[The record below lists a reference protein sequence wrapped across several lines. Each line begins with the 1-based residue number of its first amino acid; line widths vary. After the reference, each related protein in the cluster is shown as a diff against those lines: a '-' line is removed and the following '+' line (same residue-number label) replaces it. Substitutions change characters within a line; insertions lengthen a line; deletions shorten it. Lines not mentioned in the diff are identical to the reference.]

1 VNKQSARSKKTEL
14 THGNSHKAPDSVY
27 QINTQ
32 QTPEAPISEVH
43 DFEDGYIQISA
54 RLGIDPESV
63 REIWPDGPSSALLKL
78 QLEFDKFNEELKN
91 INIGKGALKT
101 NSGQK
106 ISSRANKEKLTGDK
120 TLLTKPYGY
129 RDESIEEK
137 LNKLKASRKR
147 EGSIPQAHTPKLSDQ
162 AKSNLKGLSYSKSF
176 TNRRAQSNAT
186 KSGTKEKS
194 GDTPNVEV
202 TVKDDRTQD
211 SELNAERK
219 SEEGD
224 QKRAKFVLEQQR
236 ENQIYEDTI
245 LRLRRAIY
253 G

>member
-1 VNKQSARSKKTEL
+1 MT
-14 THGNSHKAPDSVY
+14 T
-27 QINTQ
+27 
-32 QTPEAPISEVH
+32 
-43 DFEDGYIQISA
+43 
-54 RLGIDPESV
+54 
-63 REIWPDGPSSALLKL
+63 
-78 QLEFDKFNEELKN
+78 
-91 INIGKGALKT
+91 
-101 NSGQK
+101 
-106 ISSRANKEKLTGDK
+106 DK
-120 TLLTKPYGY
+120 TPLTKPYGY

-147 EGSIPQAHTPKLSDQ
+147 DGSIPQGHTPKLSDQ

-176 TNRRAQSNAT
+176 TNRRAQSKARE
-186 KSGTKEKS
+186 SGTKEKD
-194 GDTPNVEV
+194 GDTPNIEV
-202 TVKDDRTQD
+202 TAKDDEQLD
-211 SELNAERK
+211 SKLNAERK